1 MNDPQLTG
9 QSRTDSAGRSAA
21 LDRHR
26 PRYHFLPPSGWMND
40 PNGLIQWEGRYH
52 LFYQYSPEF
61 GDVPASRRAATL
73 KHWGH
78 AVSDD
83 LVHWEHWPV
92 ALTPTPGGPDKDGCY
107 SGCAVDNDSVP
118 TLVYTGVFPQ
128 CACIATSTDGLVTW
142 MKHPA
147 NPVVAA
153 PPDGLAVPGFRDHA
167 VWRDDAP
174 GPHDPMEI
182 GGADRAS
189 SEADGWHQV
198 IGSGIR
204 GVGGTALHYT
214 SPDLIRWRY
223 RGQLL
228 TGDAELTGA
237 MWECPDFFPLG
248 DRHVLMVS
256 AHPGATAVVY
266 WVGPYAAGAYDGVY
280 RGRVDLGTCFYAP
293 QSMLDEQGRR
303 LMWGWLREG
312 RPSAAQQSA
321 GWSGTLSLPRVL
333 DLDTAGRLRSVPAP
347 ELTALRGRR
356 HAVGALDLNGNR
368 SHLLPGVNGAS
379 LEVIAEFAPSAT
391 GKVGLGVYCSPD
403 GAEQTQIT
411 YNFVNDRLELDCQ
424 QSSLD
429 LATDRGVS
437 GGPLFRDADAP
448 LRLHV
453 FLDGSVIEVFANG
466 RAAATRVY
474 PTRSDSVGVT
484 VFGSEPRGSELYD
497 DPADLRLTALAAW
510 EMGAIWD
517 DTEAIPERR

>member
-9 QSRTDSAGRSAA
+9 QRGTDSARCGAA

-61 GDVPASRRAATL
+61 GDVPASRRAATI

-83 LVHWEHWPV
+83 LVYWEHWPV

-107 SGCAVDNDSVP
+107 SGCAVDNDGVP

-128 CACIATSTDGLVTW
+128 CACIATSDDGLVTW
-142 MKHPA
+142 TKHPA

-153 PPDGLAVPGFRDHA
+153 PPDGLAVPGFRDHS
-167 VWRDDAP
+167 VWSDDN
-174 GPHDPMEI
+174 
-182 GGADRAS
+182 
-189 SEADGWHQV
+189 GWHQV
-198 IGSGIR
+198 IGSGVR

-228 TGDAELTGA
+228 TGDAEQTGA
-237 MWECPDFFPLG
+237 MWECPDFFPLDG
-248 DRHVLMVS
+248 QHILMVS

-266 WVGPYAAGAYDGVY
+266 WVGPYAAGTYDGAY
-280 RGRVDLGTCFYAP
+280 RGRADLGTCFYAP
-293 QSMLDEQGRR
+293 QSMQDDQVRR

-312 RPSAAQQSA
+312 RPAAAQQAA

-333 DLDTAGRLRSVPAP
+333 DLDAAGRLRSAPAQ
-347 ELTALRGRR
+347 ELAALRRER
-356 HAVGALDLNGNR
+356 HTVGALDLNGDR
-368 SHLLPGVNGAS
+368 SHTLAEVTGRS
-379 LEVIAEFAPSAT
+379 LEIVAEFTPSAT
-391 GKVGLGVYCSPD
+391 GKVGLGVYCSPA

-429 LATDRGVS
+429 LTTDRGVS
-437 GGPLFRDADAP
+437 GGPLFRDANAP

-453 FLDGSVIEVFANG
+453 FLDGSVVEVFANG

-474 PTRSDSVGVT
+474 PTRPDSVGVT

-497 DPADLRLTALAAW
+497 IPADLRLTSLEAW
-510 EMGAIWD
+510 EMSAIWD
-517 DTEAIPERR
+517 GTESIPEGL